1 MSLEYAREFAKLRA
15 ETLEVGTRE
24 FRERVEIGI
33 GEEVHAARAVVV
45 GQVGGDALAARAE
58 RHGHLPLRPGERLD
72 APFLAHAAVVLE
84 RLGRALEHHHVAER
98 ELERAREPAV
108 QLHQE
113 AARHVSLR
121 ELKLAAHHVAAK
133 HRARHHLAALVG
145 RDAGEVPELPLQQRQ
160 RQRGHRVV
168 ARRDRHHVSARAV
181 AQVALARKQHRGVC
195 VKVRPHA
202 LLEHE
207 RILAQIVGGE
217 GPPPPH
223 RARRD
228 RGGTALP
235 LGAEA
240 HEELLDGR
248 LHPSS
253 SSS

>member
-1 MSLEYAREFAKLRA
+1 MSLEHARELAELRA
-15 ETLEVGTRE
+15 ETGEVGARE
-24 FRERVEIGI
+24 FRERMEVGI
-33 GEEVHAARAVVV
+33 GEEMHAARAVVV

-84 RLGRALEHHHVAER
+84 GLGRALEHHHVAER

-113 AARHVSLR
+113 TARHVALR
-121 ELKLAAHHVAAK
+121 ELELAAHHVAAE
-133 HRARHHLAALVG
+133 HRTRHHLAALGG
-145 RDAGEVPELPLQQRQ
+145 RDAGEIPELSLQK

-168 ARRDRHHVSARAV
+168 TRRHRHHVSARAM
-181 AQVALARKQHRGVC
+181 AQVALAREQHGGVR

-207 RILAQIVGGE
+207 RVLAQVVGGE

-228 RGGTALP
+228 RGGATLP
-235 LGAEA
+235 LGAET